1 MLRPLMVS
9 LLALLSKDSIMLV
22 ILLFTDWSFALAPDR
37 RSCGRIVLPRNVNLS
52 EKLSLL
58 RPYKSSWTMSSS
70 EKVKFIGIILDLAG
84 DILRPETELKR
95 LKRSRMLVML
105 VLSL

>member
-1 MLRPLMVS
+1 MVS

-22 ILLFTDWSFALAPDR
+22 ILLFTNWSFALAPDR
-37 RSCGRIVLPRNVNLS
+37 RSCGRIVLPRKVKLS

-58 RPYKSSWTMSSS
+58 RPYNSSWAMSSS
-70 EKVKFIGIILDLAG
+70 EKVKFMGIILDLAG

-95 LKRSRMLVML
+95 LKRSSMLVML